1 MGKSGRDEDE
11 LIAWTWKHF
20 MLYPNQPDWLLRLPM
35 TKAVRLAFDTIDH
48 KIQTLKN
55 TPAGREWKDQ
65 FEDVID
71 EFTVAGLHP
80 LILTFSYSVLKIGYI
95 PTLV

>member
-1 MGKSGRDEDE
+1 
-11 LIAWTWKHF
+11 
-20 MLYPNQPDWLLRLPM
+20 M

-71 EFTVAGLHP
+71 EFTVASIDID
-80 LILTFSYSVLKIGYI
+80 ILLLSS
-95 PTLV
+95 